1 MKYRS
6 LAHSGI
12 CVSEVGFG
20 VWTLSTGWWGKIDPP
35 EAVRLL
41 RQAKERGINF
51 FDTADTYGNG
61 LGETL
66 LADAFAGCWDEIVVS
81 TKFGYN
87 FYDYGDKRTGQQEI
101 PQDFS
106 PSYIRKACEESLKRL
121 ETDRVDLYQIHNP
134 KMDAVLR
141 DDLYTELE
149 KLRAEGKIR
158 LWGASMGPA
167 IGWLEEG
174 TKIIRERKPGAMQM
188 IYNLLEQDPGRDFF
202 AEGRET
208 GTHFLIRV
216 PHSSGLLE
224 GKYTKDTTFDEKD
237 HRSHRKREWLI
248 HGLRKLEKLEFLTAG
263 KNRTIGQ
270 AALKFILAEPLVTS
284 VFPNIY
290 SEAQLEEFSETSNVE
305 DLTREDIDRVNDL
318 YDHGFYLEDVGA
330 PLRGRPIEPEG
341 RAQRP
346 APTVK

>member
-1 MKYRS
+1 M
-6 LAHSGI
+6 
-12 CVSEVGFG
+12 
-20 VWTLSTGWWGKIDPP
+20 DPS

-41 RQAKERGINF
+41 RQAKEHGINF

-66 LADAFAGCWDEIVVS
+66 LADAFEGRWDEIVVS

-106 PSYIRKACEESLKRL
+106 PSYIRKACEGSLKRL
-121 ETDRVDLYQIHNP
+121 KTDRIDLYQIHNP

-141 DDLYTELE
+141 DDLYAELE
-149 KLRAEGKIR
+149 RLRAEGKIR

-167 IGWLEEG
+167 IGWLEEA
-174 TKIIRERKPGAMQM
+174 TKIIRERKPGVVQM
-188 IYNLLEQDPGRDFF
+188 IYNFLEQDPGRDFL
-202 AEGRET
+202 ET
-208 GTHFLIRV
+208 GRQTGVTFLVRV

-224 GKYTKDTTFDEKD
+224 GTYTKDTTFDEKD

-248 HGLRKLEKLEFLTAG
+248 NGLRKLEKVGFLIAG
-263 KNRTIGQ
+263 KDRTIGQ
-270 AALKFILAEPLVTS
+270 AALKFILAEPLIAS

-290 SEAQLEEFSETSNVE
+290 SEAQLEEFAAASEKP
-305 DLTREDIDRVNDL
+305 DLTPEEIRRVNDL
-318 YDHGFYLEDVGA
+318 YDHGFYLE
-330 PLRGRPIEPEG
+330 PEK
-341 RAQRP
+341 A
-346 APTVK
+346 AV